1 MGAFKELI
9 IAVTVILV
17 IFNAWLAFVALFV
30 VSDAYLFGALHAF
43 ISFGMGFIIY
53 KIYNN
58 GI

>member
-1 MGAFKELI
+1 MNVFKELI
-9 IAVTVILV
+9 IVVLVILV
-17 IFNAWLAFVALFV
+17 VFNAWLAFMALFV
-30 VSDAYLFGALHAF
+30 VLDAYLFGALHAF